1 MKVLQFIETKYILIS
16 MLILVVIL
24 SNSCGF
30 NNCGCEEYQSAM
42 AEITISV
49 KSLDENDIEV
59 RCVGRYCCSRKI
71 NDSCWTVIRKDY
83 AELICSYDKIENPNE
98 HYSKKTD
105 SLYNLGFGR
114 LSFDILNIKN
124 IEDITKVDLQ
134 IDSIINLP
142 NTRISAIY
150 FDEFPNYLSFELVD
164 DNGSLKE
171 NFINYKL
178 KKGQKLFKNHN

>member
-83 AELICSYDKIENPNE
+83 AELICSYDKIENPNA

-105 SLYNLGFGR
+105 SLYNLGTPSR
-114 LSFDILNIKN
+114 
-124 IEDITKVDLQ
+124 
-134 IDSIINLP
+134 
-142 NTRISAIY
+142 
-150 FDEFPNYLSFELVD
+150 
-164 DNGSLKE
+164 
-171 NFINYKL
+171 
-178 KKGQKLFKNHN
+178 